1 MMGFGAYACL
11 RKVNFKWSGGMEKG
25 RVLLVDDNLDML
37 IIGQRIFSR
46 AGYAFISARSGR
58 EGLQKAKVEKPDIII
73 LDYILPDINGTQFI
87 RTIATE
93 TEYADVKKI
102 PIIILTARSEY
113 IEDLQRCFELGL
125 RAYLNKPFG
134 HRELVNV
141 VENIIRLAKVESR
154 ISESKP
160 SLAAE
165 AENRSGVAIDASWL
179 DDVKLSA
186 STIASLC
193 RELVSEG
200 HPSLAEPQKIEL
212 QAIYASSKRLLNLI
226 QQKYAA
232 NAISN

>member
-1 MMGFGAYACL
+1 
-11 RKVNFKWSGGMEKG
+11 MEKG

-37 IIGQRIFSR
+37 IIGQRIFTR
-46 AGYAFISARSGR
+46 AGYSFNSARSGR
-58 EGLQKAKVEKPDIII
+58 EGLQKAKAEKPNIII

-93 TEYADVKKI
+93 SEYADVKNT
-102 PIIILTARSEY
+102 PIVILTARSEY

-141 VENIIRLAKVESR
+141 VENIIRLAKVGSRPPEQESNSPTQIGDQR
-154 ISESKP
+154 GI
-160 SLAAE
+160 AA
-165 AENRSGVAIDASWL
+165 DATWL
-179 DDVKLSA
+179 EDVKLSA

-193 RELVSEG
+193 RDLVSEE
-200 HPSLAEPQKIEL
+200 HPPLAEPQKIEL

-226 QQKYAA
+226 HQKYAA
-232 NAISN
+232 NALSN